1 VARLGSGS
9 GVIGSSAADLGDDSL
24 RLGSQGRSAD
34 RTVFRLA
41 LGLVLAPLAISAIAL
56 VVRVGGDYR
65 PYADYAWTEL
75 QVRDVG
81 RHEVLVG
88 LYSRDGWSHP
98 GPLLF
103 YVLAPFYR
111 LTGGASIGLG
121 IGALAINGAA
131 ITGMAFVARRRAG
144 TPLALCTLLACALVL
159 RTLGAQFAHDPWN
172 LFVTVLPFGLMIFL
186 TWAMSCG
193 ESWALPVG
201 VVVTSFLAQT
211 HVGYVVLAVP
221 LLVWGAGGLWLSAR
235 SDREPGRRRGLLRSA
250 VVAAGLGIILWI
262 PTVLD
267 VLLHEGSNARRI
279 VDWFTHSDLAAH
291 SLIDGS
297 KVVLGQFGLPPEW
310 LTSKR
315 LATVWGE
322 SAFLYASP
330 PPVLLV
336 PVALAAWTLWRRCR
350 PDGPRLVLTLGLA
363 LLVSVGAVARTPG
376 PVLDYRLR
384 STWMPAM
391 VAFVVTAWAG
401 WAVIAGR
408 SPRAERRWLVPGALV
423 ALAGLGVLNTATVAV
438 DVPHEGGSAAVR
450 SLTSQL
456 GEALADDD
464 DLARRDGA
472 VVVTR
477 PPGQADWITAALVLQ
492 LERQGIDA
500 RVPTA
505 DASAVGRHRV
515 LTDGPVKA
523 RLVVVTDQAVTRAA
537 AQPGRRLVAW
547 WTSDQLERDVSG
559 PRRDRSDG
567 PSAAGGGGH
576 EWLAEQFSDE
586 ALRRRV
592 AEDDVP
598 SVLMLFA
605 GDAPPAHQIAVFLE
619 EP

>member
-1 VARLGSGS
+1 
-9 GVIGSSAADLGDDSL
+9 
-24 RLGSQGRSAD
+24 
-34 RTVFRLA
+34 VFRLA

-81 RHEVLVG
+81 RHEVLIG

-98 GPLLF
+98 GPMLF

-121 IGALAINGAA
+121 IGALAINAAA
-131 ITGMAFVARRRAG
+131 ITGMAVVARRRSGA
-144 TPLALCTLLACALVL
+144 PLALCTLLACALVL
-159 RTLGAQFAHDPWN
+159 RTLGAQFVHDPWN
-172 LFVTVLPFGLMIFL
+172 LFVTVLPFGLLIFL

-221 LLVWGAGGLWLSAR
+221 LLVWGIAGLWLSAR
-235 SDREPGRRRGLLRSA
+235 SDREPGRGRGLLRSA
-250 VVAAGLGIILWI
+250 LVAGGLCVVLWI
-262 PTVLD
+262 PTALD

-279 VDWFTHSDLAAH
+279 VGWFRHSDLAAH
-291 SLIDGS
+291 SLMDGS

-315 LATVWGE
+315 LAAGLGE
-322 SAFLYASP
+322 SSFLYASP
-330 PPVLLV
+330 APVLLV
-336 PVALAAWTLWRRCR
+336 PAALAAWTLWRRWR
-350 PDGPRLVLTLGLA
+350 PDGQRLVLALGLA

-391 VAFVVTAWAG
+391 VAFVVTVWAG
-401 WAVIAGR
+401 WLVIAGR
-408 SPRAERRWLVPGALV
+408 WARAERRWLVPGTLV
-423 ALAGLGVLNTATVAV
+423 VLAGLSALNTATIAV

-456 GEALADDD
+456 GQVFEDD

-500 RVPTA
+500 RVPSA
-505 DASAVGRHRV
+505 DASAVGRHRS

-523 RLVVVTDQAVTRAA
+523 QLVVVTDEAVAPAA

-559 PRRDRSDG
+559 PGRDPSDRPLG
-567 PSAAGGGGH
+567 ADGVAP

-592 AEDDVP
+592 AKDDLP
-598 SVLMLFA
+598 SGLMLFA

-619 EP
+619 EA

>member
-1 VARLGSGS
+1 VTARSSSRTSPEPGVGGNRGEKDNDRLGG
-9 GVIGSSAADLGDDSL
+9 
-24 RLGSQGRSAD
+24 
-34 RTVFRLA
+34 
-41 LGLVLAPLAISAIAL
+41 SAIARLPEGEGGRDQDDRRDGDERVDRHVAAPPQRDAACHRQPREEIPGNEARVDHPL
-56 VVRVGGDYR
+56 VVKVD
-65 PYADYAWTEL
+65 A
-75 QVRDVG
+75 VI
-81 RHEVLVG
+81 EVQL
-88 LYSRDGWSHP
+88 
-98 GPLLF
+98 
-103 YVLAPFYR
+103 
-111 LTGGASIGLG
+111 
-121 IGALAINGAA
+121 
-131 ITGMAFVARRRAG
+131 
-144 TPLALCTLLACALVL
+144 
-159 RTLGAQFAHDPWN
+159 
-172 LFVTVLPFGLMIFL
+172 
-186 TWAMSCG
+186 
-193 ESWALPVG
+193 
-201 VVVTSFLAQT
+201 
-211 HVGYVVLAVP
+211 
-221 LLVWGAGGLWLSAR
+221 
-235 SDREPGRRRGLLRSA
+235 SDRDPGRRRGLLRA
-250 VVAAGLGIILWI
+250 ALVAGGLGVVLWI

-267 VLLHEGSNARRI
+267 VLLHEGSNARLI
-279 VDWFTHSDLAAH
+279 VDWFRHSDLAAH

-336 PVALAAWTLWRRCR
+336 PVALAAWTLWWRCR

-423 ALAGLGVLNTATVAV
+423 ALAGLGALNTATVAV

-456 GEALADDD
+456 GQALAEDD

-472 VVVTR
+472 VVVAR
-477 PPGQADWITAALVLQ
+477 PPGQADSITAALVLQ

-500 RVPTA
+500 KVPTA

-523 RLVVVTDQAVTRAA
+523 RLVVASDQAVLPAA

-547 WTSDQLERDVSG
+547 WSSDQLERDVSG

-598 SVLMLFA
+598 SGLMLFA

>member
-1 VARLGSGS
+1 VARPGLDSGKN
-9 GVIGSSAADLGDDSL
+9 GSSAADC
-24 RLGSQGRSAD
+24 GSERESAD
-34 RTVFRLA
+34 RIVFRLA

-81 RHEVLVG
+81 RHEVLIG

-98 GPLLF
+98 GPMLF
-103 YVLAPFYR
+103 YMLAPFYR

-131 ITGMAFVARRRAG
+131 ITGMAVVARRRAG
-144 TPLALCTLLACALVL
+144 TPLVVCTLLACALVL

-221 LLVWGAGGLWLSAR
+221 LLVWGTAGLWLAAR
-235 SDREPGRRRGLLRSA
+235 SDREPGRRQGLLRSA
-250 VVAAGLGIILWI
+250 LVACGLGIVLWI

-267 VLLHEGSNARRI
+267 VLLHEGSNVRRI
-279 VDWFTHSDLAAH
+279 VDWFRHSDLAVH
-291 SLIDGS
+291 SLMDGS

-315 LATVWGE
+315 LAAGLGE

-336 PVALAAWTLWRRCR
+336 PAALAAWTLWRRCR

-401 WAVIAGR
+401 WLVIAGR
-408 SPRAERRWLVPGALV
+408 WARAERRWLMPGTLV
-423 ALAGLGVLNTATVAV
+423 ALAALSALNTATIAV

-456 GEALADDD
+456 GQVLAEDD
-464 DLARRDGA
+464 DLTRRDGA

-500 RVPTA
+500 RVPST

-515 LTDGPVKA
+515 LTDGSVKA
-523 RLVVVTDQAVTRAA
+523 RLVVVTDEAVAPAA

-559 PRRDRSDG
+559 PRRDRSDV
-567 PSAAGGGGH
+567 PSPAGGVGH
-576 EWLAEQFSDE
+576 EWLAEQFSDG

-592 AEDDVP
+592 ANDDVP
-598 SVLMLFA
+598 SGLMLFA

>member
-1 VARLGSGS
+1 
-9 GVIGSSAADLGDDSL
+9 
-24 RLGSQGRSAD
+24 
-34 RTVFRLA
+34 
-41 LGLVLAPLAISAIAL
+41 
-56 VVRVGGDYR
+56 
-65 PYADYAWTEL
+65 
-75 QVRDVG
+75 
-81 RHEVLVG
+81 
-88 LYSRDGWSHP
+88 
-98 GPLLF
+98 
-103 YVLAPFYR
+103 
-111 LTGGASIGLG
+111 
-121 IGALAINGAA
+121 
-131 ITGMAFVARRRAG
+131 
-144 TPLALCTLLACALVL
+144 
-159 RTLGAQFAHDPWN
+159 
-172 LFVTVLPFGLMIFL
+172 
-186 TWAMSCG
+186 
-193 ESWALPVG
+193 
-201 VVVTSFLAQT
+201 
-211 HVGYVVLAVP
+211 
-221 LLVWGAGGLWLSAR
+221 
-235 SDREPGRRRGLLRSA
+235 
-250 VVAAGLGIILWI
+250 
-262 PTVLD
+262 
-267 VLLHEGSNARRI
+267 
-279 VDWFTHSDLAAH
+279 
-291 SLIDGS
+291 
-297 KVVLGQFGLPPEW
+297 
-310 LTSKR
+310 
-315 LATVWGE
+315 
-322 SAFLYASP
+322 
-330 PPVLLV
+330 
-336 PVALAAWTLWRRCR
+336 
-350 PDGPRLVLTLGLA
+350 
-363 LLVSVGAVARTPG
+363 
-376 PVLDYRLR
+376 VLDYRLR

-423 ALAGLGVLNTATVAV
+423 ALAGLGALNTATVAV

-456 GEALADDD
+456 GQALAEDD

-492 LERQGIDA
+492 LERQGFDA
-500 RVPTA
+500 KVPTA

-523 RLVVVTDQAVTRAA
+523 RLVVASDQAVLPAA

-547 WTSDQLERDVSG
+547 WSSDQLERDVSG

>member
-1 VARLGSGS
+1 VARGVSGS
-9 GVIGSSAADLGDDSL
+9 GEIGSSTANSAESD
-24 RLGSQGRSAD
+24 GRSVE
-34 RTVFRLA
+34 RIVFRLA
-41 LGLVLAPLAISAIAL
+41 LGLVLAPLAVSAIAL
-56 VVRVGGDYR
+56 VVRVGGAYR

-81 RHEVLVG
+81 RHEVLIG

-159 RTLGAQFAHDPWN
+159 RTLGGQFVHDPWN
-172 LFVTVLPFGLMIFL
+172 LFVTVLPFGLMILL

-211 HVGYVVLAVP
+211 HVSYVVLAVP
-221 LLVWGAGGLWLSAR
+221 LLVWGAAGLWLSAR
-235 SDREPGRRRGLLRSA
+235 WDRDRDRRRGLLRSA
-250 VVAAGLGIILWI
+250 LLAGGLGVVLWI

-279 VDWFTHSDLAAH
+279 VDWFRNSGSAAH
-291 SLIDGS
+291 SPMDGLN
-297 KVVLGQFGLPPEW
+297 VVLGQFGLPPEW

-315 LATVWGE
+315 LAVGMGE

-336 PVALAAWTLWRRCR
+336 PAALAAWTLWRRRR

-363 LLVSVGAVARTPG
+363 LLVSVAAIARTPG

-391 VAFVVTAWAG
+391 VAFAATAWAG

-423 ALAGLGVLNTATVAV
+423 ALAGLGALNTATVAL
-438 DVPHEGGSAAVR
+438 DVPHENGSAAVR

-456 GEALADDD
+456 GLALADDD
-464 DLARRDGA
+464 LARGDGA
-472 VVVTR
+472 IVVTR
-477 PPGQADWITAALVLQ
+477 PPGEKDWITAALVLQ

-500 RVPTA
+500 RVPSA

-515 LTDGPVKA
+515 LADGSVKA
-523 RLVVVTDQAVTRAA
+523 QLVVVTDEAVVPAA
-537 AQPGRRLVAW
+537 ADPGRRLVAW
-547 WTSDQLERDVSG
+547 WTSDQLERDRSG
-559 PRRDRSDG
+559 PGRNQPDT
-567 PSAAGGGGH
+567 PSAANGVSDD
-576 EWLAEQFSDE
+576 WLAEQFGGE
-586 ALRRRV
+586 ALRHRV
-592 AEDDVP
+592 ARDDAP
-598 SVLMLFA
+598 SGLLLFA
-605 GDAPPAHQIAVFLE
+605 GDAPPAQQIAVFLE
-619 EP
+619 ESSRPTPG